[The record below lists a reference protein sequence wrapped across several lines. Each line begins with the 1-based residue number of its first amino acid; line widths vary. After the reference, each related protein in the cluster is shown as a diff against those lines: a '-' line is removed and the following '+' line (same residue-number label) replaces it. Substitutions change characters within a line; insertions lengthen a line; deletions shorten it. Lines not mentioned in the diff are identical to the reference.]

1 MDLSMVE
8 MQEARSK
15 QTNIDLEEHRFKHGA
30 SKHGITR
37 DRSKRIGK

>member
-15 QTNIDLEEHRFKHGA
+15 QTNMDLSMEHPNKESQEMDLREKA
-30 SKHGITR
+30 SKGM
-37 DRSKRIGK
+37 